1 MQKRPF
7 LLKYN
12 AKGLQSLSK
21 IKTTEEGKAMA
32 AAKKVLTKG
41 QLVSHFAEKFALTK
55 KVAGEIVD
63 EMAAVA
69 ITETKKKGV
78 FVLPGIGKTALVKRK
93 ARKGRNPATGEEI
106 KIPAKTVIRIRPA
119 KAFKDA
125 VLG

>member
-1 MQKRPF
+1 
-7 LLKYN
+7 
-12 AKGLQSLSK
+12 
-21 IKTTEEGKAMA
+21 MA

-41 QLVSHFAEKFALTK
+41 QLVSHFAEKFTLTK